1 MDGTERMNIYYQ
13 DDCVTLYHADCRD
26 VLPSLEPAD
35 LIVTDPPY
43 GIDFRSNR
51 RGARFDKIAEDDDPD
66 GMASLVAGVI
76 TNNLKRYRHAYVF
89 GPLNF
94 KPLVTAGIIQEPI
107 SLIWDKGIM
116 GMGNLSIPWASQHED
131 IQFMVAIKSKA
142 NVGKGEGRLAARL
155 RRGSIL
161 AHQRPNSIGANRH
174 PTEKPVPLLRELIES
189 SSCFGE
195 TVLDPFVGSGSTL
208 VAATLE
214 GRKSIGIELDERY
227 CEMTARRLGAAQQT
241 LLDIT

>member
-1 MDGTERMNIYYQ
+1 MSAPYYQ
-13 DDCVTLYHADCRD
+13 DDLVTLYHGDCRD
-26 VLPSLEPAD
+26 ILPSIEPAD

-43 GIDFRSNR
+43 GVDFRSNR
-51 RGARFDKIAEDDDPD
+51 RGDKFDRIAGDDDPD

-76 TNNLKRYRHAYVF
+76 RNNLRTGRHAYVF

-94 KPLVTAGIIQEPI
+94 RPLLAAGIVQQPVT
-107 SLIWDKGIM
+107 LIWDKGIL

-131 IQFMVAIKSKA
+131 IQFMVAVKSKA
-142 NVGKGEGRLAARL
+142 NVGKGNGKLSARL
-155 RRGSIL
+155 RRGSVL
-161 AHQRPNSIGANRH
+161 AYQRPHSMGANRH

-208 VAATLE
+208 VAASLE

-227 CEMTARRLGAAQQT
+227 CEIAAQRLGATKQA
-241 LLDIT
+241 LLGVVV